1 MPVANGRRVAVI
13 AGCRTP
19 FCKSGTTLKDVRAVD
34 LARFVARELLERTN
48 LDGAD
53 VNAVIFGQVVPSALV
68 PNVAREVSLLPQFPK
83 EIPAYS
89 LNRACASSG
98 QAVANAYDEIVLGDA
113 EVVLAGGV
121 ESLSDIPILA
131 SRRLAD
137 ILMEASKAKSFG
149 ARLRT
154 LSRIRPRDLVPVSPA
169 IAEPSTGE
177 TMGQSAEKM
186 AKENHISRAAQ
197 DRWALRSHELA
208 ARGTDDGRI
217 TAEIVPWFG
226 PGGRAGDGVVT
237 QDNGVRRDTSLEQM
251 AKLKPVFDRRYGS
264 VTAANSSPLTDGA
277 SAVLVMSDSAARA
290 LGYTPLAYVRS
301 YAVAAVDPG
310 WQLLQAP
317 IFAVPKALERA
328 GIQWKELGVIE
339 VHEAFAAQVL
349 SNLQGWAAKGW
360 EINEDIINVMG
371 GSIAIGH
378 PFGATGTRLVTT
390 LANEM
395 ARRDVQFGL
404 LSICA
409 QGGMGLAMV
418 WSAADG
424 SGRGAHLGARRR
436 RHRRR
441 HFRLEERAGQQAFG
455 RGEAGPARD
464 VRRVGARRRR
474 AGRRLLL
481 VEAREL
487 HRGGRHRGVRPAHH
501 RRGSR
506 AALGRG
512 PGNAGPGGAL
522 PQTDRRRDS
531 RRVPRRRTRVR
542 PRLRVPRGLRSPP
555 DPARPPGSAARHSP
569 GGGRLPAAP
578 PVDWRPRGAR
588 HHPRGQG
595 RRRQEGVP
603 FGHRG
608 RAGSSRHP
616 QGRHHRRGA
625 THGRRLAPA
634 SQAAGRV
641 PRMAARRQPTG
652 PGLGLPSRAEAGTR
666 ADARQ
671 LSRAPRRVGGGGAWA
686 ETRHGGGS
694 EARGAA
700 VRAARRH

>member
-19 FCKSGTTLKDVRAVD
+19 FCKSGTVLKDARAVD

-48 LDGAD
+48 LDGTD

-137 ILMEASKAKSFG
+137 ILVEASKAKSLG
-149 ARLRT
+149 TRLRT

-177 TMGQSAEKM
+177 SMGQSAEKM

-217 TAEIVPWFG
+217 LGEIVPWFA
-226 PGGRAGDGVVT
+226 PGARADDGVVT
-237 QDNGVRRDTSLEQM
+237 HDNGIRRDTSLEQM

-277 SAVLVMSDSAARA
+277 SAVLLMSDSAARA

-328 GIQWKELGVIE
+328 GIEWKELGLIE
-339 VHEAFAAQVL
+339 VHEAFASQVL

-395 ARRDVQFGL
+395 TRRDVQFGL

-409 QGGMGLAMV
+409 QGGMGFAMV
-418 WSAADG
+418 
-424 SGRGAHLGARRR
+424 LERR
-436 RHRRR
+436 
-441 HFRLEERAGQQAFG
+441 
-455 RGEAGPARD
+455 
-464 VRRVGARRRR
+464 
-474 AGRRLLL
+474 
-481 VEAREL
+481 
-487 HRGGRHRGVRPAHH
+487 
-501 RRGSR
+501 
-506 AALGRG
+506 
-512 PGNAGPGGAL
+512 
-522 PQTDRRRDS
+522 
-531 RRVPRRRTRVR
+531 
-542 PRLRVPRGLRSPP
+542 
-555 DPARPPGSAARHSP
+555 
-569 GGGRLPAAP
+569 
-578 PVDWRPRGAR
+578 
-588 HHPRGQG
+588 
-595 RRRQEGVP
+595 
-603 FGHRG
+603 
-608 RAGSSRHP
+608 
-616 QGRHHRRGA
+616 
-625 THGRRLAPA
+625 
-634 SQAAGRV
+634 
-641 PRMAARRQPTG
+641 
-652 PGLGLPSRAEAGTR
+652 
-666 ADARQ
+666 
-671 LSRAPRRVGGGGAWA
+671 
-686 ETRHGGGS
+686 
-694 EARGAA
+694 
-700 VRAARRH
+700 